1 MRIRI
6 FSLPLVALLLS
17 VASFAQDKP
26 AFTVANTTANPVP
39 TKIVNT
45 TPLAVT
51 GTVQV
56 GNPNVNVI
64 NTPNVNV
71 ANSPTVNVGSLPAID
86 LAAGAKVTLDTS
98 AGPITVRSLG
108 DGARSKVVRLAGY
121 INLTTELAGSFT
133 DLSLSGEQG
142 AAAYVV
148 PDGKRLVVQ
157 QWSGR
162 AQVQLGEKA
171 ELGLANYSCGG
182 TISQTWFLP
191 VQLSI
196 PNGALTDVYRGTD
209 HGTIYVDAGWRLT
222 ATFSR
227 TQVVRAGNATARM
240 NVSGYLVDCG
250 PNECQSECP

>member
-1 MRIRI
+1 
-6 FSLPLVALLLS
+6 
-17 VASFAQDKP
+17 
-26 AFTVANTTANPVP
+26 VP
-39 TKIVNT
+39 TVVVNT

-51 GTVQV
+51 GTIQV

-71 ANSPTVNVGSLPAID
+71 ANSPTVNVNSMPAVD

-108 DGARSKVVRLAGY
+108 DGARSKVVRLAGRVD
-121 INLTTELAGSFT
+121 LTSAGAGGFA

-142 AAAYVV
+142 APTYVV

-157 QWSGR
+157 QWSGY
-162 AQVQLGEKA
+162 AQIQLGEKA

-182 TISQTWFLP
+182 TISQTFFLP
-191 VQLSI
+191 IQLSI
-196 PNGALTDVYRGTD
+196 PNGAVTDVYRGTD

-222 ATFSR
+222 VTFSR
-227 TQVVRAGNATARM
+227 TQVSKAGNATARM